1 MHLFSLDLYL
11 SFEKLISTT
20 MHSDLSNEAF
30 KALFPDIYEFAAI
43 EHILSTGKLKQ
54 VKQDDWLV
62 DIGDPIVY
70 MPLVLEGQLRILRE
84 DEDGNELLLYFIKP
98 GETCAMS
105 LTCCMG
111 NAVSNV
117 RAIAEEDTRVL
128 MLPIQVIDEWTSTY
142 PSFKSFILKTYQ
154 KRFDELLRTIDGIA
168 FHNLDDR
175 LLQLLKQKASLEDH
189 VVIATH
195 HELAT
200 QLNSSREVISRILKQ
215 MERKGKIQMGRNK
228 ITLLT

>member
-1 MHLFSLDLYL
+1 MSNNQLEIT
-11 SFEKLISTT
+11 SFKT
-20 MHSDLSNEAF
+20 
-30 KALFPDIYEFAAI
+30 LFPDIYELTAI
-43 EHILSTGKLKQ
+43 ELILSTGKLK
-54 VKQDDWLV
+54 KFNQDDWLI
-62 DIGDPIVY
+62 DIGDPIVH
-70 MPLVLEGQLRILRE
+70 MPLVIEGQLRILRE
-84 DEDGNELLLYFIKP
+84 DEEGNELLLYFIKP

-117 RAIAEEDTRVL
+117 RAVAEEETTAIL
-128 MLPIQVIDEWTSTY
+128 LPIQVMDEWTSKF

-154 KRFDELLRTIDGIA
+154 KRFDELLKTIDGIA

-175 LLQLLKQKASLEDH
+175 LLQLLKHKASKENQ
-189 VVIATH
+189 VITATH
-195 HELAT
+195 QELAT

-228 ITLLT
+228 ITLLL